1 MLTGMNR
8 SLTKEHDWNPLRVE
22 GDLPRDLSGTLYR
35 CGPLSRESQGAFIP
49 DIVQGNGGLVGVRFA
64 DGIITGA
71 ARILQTREMLEEA
84 AAGKALYS
92 PAAPKVANLIS
103 GLQGKLKN
111 VANTHVIPQNGELW
125 ALYELARPVRVD
137 PETLY
142 VREETTLNGVIPNT
156 FSAHPHRV
164 EVRKALYNFGVVNR
178 REPRIDLF
186 ELPDRGLPRK
196 LGEVPLSYTTFVHDF
211 IATPNYLVLFI
222 SPIRLDGQRL
232 RLGLGEFKD
241 LAHWEPERGS
251 EVIVVPIDAP
261 EKVTRFNVPPF
272 HVFHFANG
280 FERDNMIYAD
290 FCYYDNFWMEF
301 EAAVGADTASPGG
314 PLTRARI
321 DVERG
326 TFDLEHLTERKSEF
340 PIVHPR
346 TGGAEHRTVFS
357 VTQASENGALRNSII
372 RLEDGKETST
382 RMDLGHIASE
392 AVFAPRLDHEHE
404 GWLLPLVYDPKADQS
419 YISVIETESMMEQA
433 RCWFDHHIPL
443 TFHGSW
449 VAA

>member
-1 MLTGMNR
+1 M
-8 SLTKEHDWNPLRVE
+8 
-22 GDLPRDLSGTLYR
+22 
-35 CGPLSRESQGAFIP
+35 
-49 DIVQGNGGLVGVRFA
+49 RFA
-64 DGIITGA
+64 NGTVSGA
-71 ARILQTREMLEEA
+71 AKILQTREMLEEET
-84 AAGKALYS
+84 AGKALYS
-92 PAAPKVANLIS
+92 PAASKVANFMS

-125 ALYELARPVRVD
+125 ALYELSRPVRVD
-137 PETLY
+137 PDTLD
-142 VREETTLNGVIPNT
+142 VREETTLNGVIANT

-164 EVRKALYNFGVVNR
+164 EVRKALYNFGVVNG
-178 REPRIDLF
+178 REPRVDLF

-196 LGEVPLSYTTFVHDF
+196 LGEVPLSYSTFVHDF
-211 IATPNYLVLFI
+211 MATPNYLVLFI
-222 SPIRLDGQRL
+222 SPIRLDGLRL
-232 RLGLGEFKD
+232 RLGLGDFKD

-251 EVIVVPIDAP
+251 EVIVIPIDTP
-261 EKVTRFNVPPF
+261 EKVTRFKVSPF

-280 FERDNMIYAD
+280 FESDQMIYID

-301 EAAVGADTASPGG
+301 EAAVGAETASPGG

-321 DVERG
+321 DVARE
-326 TFDLEHLTERKSEF
+326 TFDLEHLTDLKSEF

-346 TGGAEHRTVFS
+346 IGGDEHNVVFS
-357 VTQASENGALRNSII
+357 VTQTPDNGALRHSIV
-372 RLEDGKETST
+372 RYEASGETST
-382 RMDLGHIASE
+382 LMELGHIASE
-392 AVFAPRLDHEHE
+392 AVFAPRSDHETE

-419 YISVIETESMMEQA
+419 YISVIETKSMTEQA